1 MSNIRFIYQTGSY
14 NQEREIVAEQIFEFL
29 KDHIILPQKIEIA
42 FTDLHEAVYGS
53 THINPRFKNRITIN
67 SNLTYNDIPPVL
79 IHEFIH
85 LNQMKIGRLS
95 SASNG
100 MFMWDNKL
108 YNLQD
113 YSSYDDLPW
122 EKDVANKQ
130 HDLLVKTYLHFAP
143 KT

>member
-1 MSNIRFIYQTGSY
+1 MSNIRFIYQTGNF
-14 NQEREIVAEQIFEFL
+14 NQEREIVANQIFEFVKNL
-29 KDHIILPQKIEIA
+29 IILPEKIEIA
-42 FTDLHEAVYGS
+42 FSDLHESVYGA
-53 THINPRFKNRITIN
+53 THLNPRFKNRITIG

-85 LNQMKIGRLS
+85 LNQIKTGRLS

-108 YNLQD
+108 YNILD
-113 YSSYDDLPW
+113 YNSYDDLPW

-130 HDLLVKTYLHFAP
+130 HNLLVRTYQHFAP